1 MMRLRNDVRDK
12 VKLAAGYC
20 QLMSR
25 ALAQSR
31 PQSFSQKSTTAAGQM
46 KNIKTFFF
54 SSSTLKYQRG
64 KKKWEST
71 RRRYLHKFGRIPP
84 ESLCGTNHLYRRGFS
99 SGCRIDEFHVCV
111 WFRAWLLARRKVRMK
126 HVPSGEVCQV
136 WKGRAAMIPTVWS
149 SPYTRTPSRASTMTA
164 TRTNVTRRF
173 SFYPHAVG
181 KVTPEA
187 ILIIN
192 LFCRIVHPHICRT
205 KIILFPSFL
214 SFFFL
219 IPSVSLYVEI
229 GMLYGCCDFVPL
241 DFEVDLFE

>member
-31 PQSFSQKSTTAAGQM
+31 PQFFSHKKSTTAAGQM
-46 KNIKTFFF
+46 KSIKTFFFF

-64 KKKWEST
+64 KKNWEST

-214 SFFFL
+214 FFF
-219 IPSVSLYVEI
+219 
-229 GMLYGCCDFVPL
+229 F
-241 DFEVDLFE
+241 FF